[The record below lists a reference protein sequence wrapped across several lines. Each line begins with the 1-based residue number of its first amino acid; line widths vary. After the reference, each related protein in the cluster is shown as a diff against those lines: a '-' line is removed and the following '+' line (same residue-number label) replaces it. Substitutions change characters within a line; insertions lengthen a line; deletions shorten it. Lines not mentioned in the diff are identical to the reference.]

1 MLQTCRNADAG
12 QNQCAYFHWLRLGA
26 RENGLAEVLAGL
38 EDLGHSPVRFV
49 DRPKRQLADG
59 DRVTEADSRAQTG
72 DQQ

>member
-1 MLQTCRNADAG
+1 MRTQAKINAPIFIG
-12 QNQCAYFHWLRLGA
+12 LRLGT

-38 EDLGHSPVRFV
+38 EDQANSPVRFV

-72 DQQ
+72 DRQ